1 MYSTIF
7 GEIRFF
13 HTNAAFKLCVQP
25 LFSQLLIYHLVRLVL
40 HVFNSRK
47 FCFEKTCLKSCLFPS
62 ILCWFGAQKITVH
75 CHVAA
80 HVYI

>member
-13 HTNAAFKLCVQP
+13 HTNAACKLCVQP

-47 FCFEKTCLKSCLFPS
+47 FCFEKN
-62 ILCWFGAQKITVH
+62 V
-75 CHVAA
+75 
-80 HVYI
+80 